1 LFDQDQFSADQFNQL
16 VEGGM
21 RIITD
26 LLEANMSKEQLEE
39 YLQVK
44 VAGRDETR
52 KVILQFWKQE
62 GAQLLQ
68 AVRTP
73 TLNVAQQ
80 GLNEIDWEIQSTMAT
95 RHQQTVGKQSAT
107 IVIQP
112 KRGDK
117 IIFEANK

>member
-1 LFDQDQFSADQFNQL
+1 
-16 VEGGM
+16 M

>member
-1 LFDQDQFSADQFNQL
+1 
-16 VEGGM
+16 M
-21 RIITD
+21 RVITD

-44 VAGRDETR
+44 VSGRDETR

-80 GLNEIDWEIQSTMAT
+80 GLADVEWEIQSTMAT

-117 IIFEANK
+117 IIFEANKQDVRGLLDKLKVLDSFLV

>member
-21 RIITD
+21 RVITD

-44 VAGRDETR
+44 VSGRDETR

-73 TLNVAQQ
+73 TLNVA
-80 GLNEIDWEIQSTMAT
+80 
-95 RHQQTVGKQSAT
+95 
-107 IVIQP
+107 
-112 KRGDK
+112 
-117 IIFEANK
+117 